1 MLMPT
6 ILPYSLS
13 AYQIAENDDQLFEML
28 VKKPPDLLSFFAASC
43 EDETWCNNHSDFS
56 SKALKWITEQFYL
69 EILPLNSVS
78 DVGNAIREHFHNIEK
93 WLPLNLYI
101 KLANR
106 TVAINSL
113 LFQTASPYWFNF
125 IRTNFFEK
133 GKKSIVYSNISFD
146 DFEILREYAYT
157 GKVKE
162 LYRLKETDILRIL
175 HLARG
180 SEFQYLEKECEELQ
194 LRYITVENLFQY
206 MIASENNSLDLVKK
220 RCCELFNSN
229 YSGVILS
236 SLNSQQLNCE
246 LLTSTETSLEL
257 FAKLV
262 LHVTHFIAGE
272 RVMEDNA
279 AIGLLQR
286 CSKLTSLD
294 LGRTRNYSENI
305 LLFSHVKELIF
316 VGCLWLQ
323 DLYFKKICT
332 SFPLLQRLDLTSCA
346 QITLTGWGELT
357 KLTRLRSLSLARC
370 EMLSNEE
377 FSLILMSA
385 RQLHELRISE
395 CRNLSE
401 AAFHALAACQQR
413 FVNLD
418 LGRTSIE
425 DRSLL
430 EITTRITSLSLLDLT
445 RCQNLAEQ
453 GIVDAIKVSSL
464 QEVNLS
470 HTN

>member
-1 MLMPT
+1 ML
-6 ILPYSLS
+6 S
-13 AYQIAENDDQLFEML
+13 
-28 VKKPPDLLSFFAASC
+28 
-43 EDETWCNNHSDFS
+43 
-56 SKALKWITEQFYL
+56 
-69 EILPLNSVS
+69 LNSVV
-78 DVGNAIREHFHNIEK
+78 DVGKAVREHFYNIEK
-93 WLPLNLYI
+93 WLPLNLFI
-101 KLANR
+101 KLANG

-113 LFQTASPYWFNF
+113 LFQTASPYWYNF

-133 GKKSIVYSNISFD
+133 GKKSIEYSNISLD
-146 DFEILREYAYT
+146 DFEFLREYAYT

-180 SEFQYLEKECEELQ
+180 SEFKDLEKECEELQ
-194 LRYITVENLFQY
+194 LRYITVANLFQY
-206 MIASENNSLDLVKK
+206 LIASENNSMDLVKE
-220 RCCELFNSN
+220 RCCALFNSEYN
-229 YSGVILS
+229 GVILS
-236 SLNSQQLNCE
+236 TLNSQQLTCE
-246 LLTSTETSLEL
+246 LLSSTETTLEL
-257 FAKLV
+257 FAKV
-262 LHVTHFIAGE
+262 VIHVTHFIAGE
-272 RVMEDNA
+272 RVMEDSA
-279 AIGLLQR
+279 VIKLLQR
-286 CSKLTSLD
+286 CSRLTSLD

-305 LLFSHVKELIF
+305 LLFSHVKELVF

-323 DLYFKKICT
+323 DIYFKKICA

-346 QITLTGWGELT
+346 RITLTGWGELT

-370 EMLSNEE
+370 ELLSNEE

-385 RQLHELRISE
+385 RQLHELKISE

-401 AAFHALAACQQR
+401 PAFHALATCQQR
-413 FVNLD
+413 FVSLD

-425 DRSLL
+425 DRGLL
-430 EITTRITSLSLLDLT
+430 EITTRMTSLSHLDLT

-470 HTN
+470 HTNISESALEELKKAKLSLVIEL